1 MPAGICVPTVV
12 GVPTR
17 VGRRASLGR
26 QAVGCA
32 GSEKGLSYQRRLV
45 NLLVRSG
52 LPKNRRRRIQR
63 PRFAILLCVWRMPAA
78 RPHK

>member
-1 MPAGICVPTVV
+1 MPAGIGVPTVV
-12 GVPTR
+12 GVPTK

-52 LPKNRRRRIQR
+52 LPTAVPVQ
-63 PRFAILLCVWRMPAA
+63 
-78 RPHK
+78 

>member
-1 MPAGICVPTVV
+1 MPAGIGVPTVV
-12 GVPTR
+12 GVPTK

-52 LPKNRRRRIQR
+52 LP
-63 PRFAILLCVWRMPAA
+63 V
-78 RPHK
+78 